1 MGNSGVLE
9 RDREVSDL
17 LFLLCWTMNR
27 MLMRRRRMRSIRP
40 RMQPILAFV
49 ESFCQKVWDF
59 EVSGAETM
67 VLGEVVWL
75 GIVRIVVGMFV
86 VEVSSVVEWEDAVRY
101 SGAKNGFGSGVVITA
116 CEIVFVVRGLF
127 RIVGALA
134 EADIDEHSEAGGG
147 PGSLMFEMAKLV
159 LINILVIL

>member
-17 LFLLCWTMNR
+17 LFLLYRSINR
-27 MLMRRRRMRSIRP
+27 MLIRRRRMRSIRP

-49 ESFCQKVWDF
+49 ESLCQKLWDF
-59 EVSGAETM
+59 EVSGAKTM

-75 GIVRIVVGMFV
+75 GIARIVVGMLV
-86 VEVSSVVEWEDAVRY
+86 VEVSSVLEWDDAIRY
-101 SGAKNGFGSGVVITA
+101 GGAKNGVGSGVVITA
-116 CEIVFVVRGLF
+116 CEILLVVRGIF
-127 RIVGALA
+127 GIVDALA

-147 PGSLMFEMAKLV
+147 PGSLMFEMPKLV

>member
-17 LFLLCWTMNR
+17 LFLLCRTINR

-101 SGAKNGFGSGVVITA
+101 SGAKNGFGSGVVITS

-127 RIVGALA
+127 RIVDALA

-147 PGSLMFEMAKLV
+147 PGSLMFEMPKLV
-159 LINILVIL
+159 LINTLVIL